1 MGHLPA
7 PHPALDRQDR
17 RAPGQRVW
25 LFAYWGRLPVENI
38 SAISWFGLFSVTAIL
53 AVSMSWSRV
62 RGGGGHTPS

>member
-1 MGHLPA
+1 MMA
-7 PHPALDRQDR
+7 PMAGTDRFVGVLLLIGWVR
-17 RAPGQRVW
+17 

-53 AVSMSWSRV
+53 AVSMSWPRV